1 MERNENGLRVRIGED
16 NSRNRNFSCP
26 GTGELWNGGQGNQM
40 QNQTQ
45 GERGSCDAECSQ
57 KQLAMVYA
65 PMQCWRMI
73 YSPADALRHGTLFEE
88 LYKPLEG
95 YGHE

>member
-1 MERNENGLRVRIGED
+1 MERNENGMRVRLGGE
-16 NSRNRNFSCP
+16 NREGRDYSCP
-26 GTGELWNGGQGNQM
+26 GTGEIWQGGHQGGNGQSAC
-40 QNQTQ
+40 
-45 GERGSCDAECSQ
+45 RGECSQ

-73 YSPADALRHGTLFEE
+73 YSPSEALRHGTLFEE

-95 YGHE
+95 HGHE